1 MPLIPINI
9 PPGVVRNG
17 TQFQVG
23 TAGRWFDANL
33 VRWSAGVMA
42 PVGGWERRDSTVIS
56 GALRDLFAWRDNTQG
71 RRLAIGSNEGLFVS
85 TGGSTVV
92 NITQT
97 GFTAGRVDAIS
108 GFGYGFGPYGAL
120 SYGTARP
127 DPGGA
132 LIGAAGW
139 QFDNWGENLI
149 ALAPHDGRIVEWALD
164 PATAAAVVANA
175 PIDNRGTFVT
185 PARHLVA
192 LGAGGDVRRVEWSS
206 REDNT
211 LWTPASTNTAGGFNL
226 QTNGSIQAA
235 IKVRGQTLILT
246 TEDVHVMNFV
256 GSPFVY
262 GRERVSNAGGTGS
275 PRSLI
280 GFRGGAAWFAE
291 DGFYLFDGAVRK
303 LPSDVEDFVLSDI
316 NEQQFSKVIG
326 GDNKEFS
333 ELWWFYPQS
342 GFQEPNRYVAWNY
355 RDNHWTI
362 GALERTAY
370 QTPGVYDKPI
380 LAATD
385 GFVYNHE
392 VGFAANGTPLEDQ
405 RFAESGASDIGN
417 GDRVMI
423 VTKLIPDEKTQG
435 ETQAVFKTRFVP
447 NGPETTHGPFTL
459 TDYTDVRFTGRQVAL
474 RIEGVADTDW
484 RVGIPRIEA
493 KEGGLR

>member
-1 MPLIPINI
+1 MPFVPLDI

-17 TQFQVG
+17 TQFQIG

-42 PVGGWERRDSTVIS
+42 PVGGWNRRDADSVA
-56 GALRDLFAWRDNTQG
+56 GARRDLYAWRDNVANQ
-71 RRLAIGSNEGLFVS
+71 RLAIGSNEGLFVA
-85 TGGSTVV
+85 TGGTTVV
-92 NITQT
+92 DVTPT
-97 GFTAGRVDAIS
+97 GFVAGRVDAVL
-108 GFGYGFGPYGAL
+108 GLGYGFGPYGAV
-120 SYGTARP
+120 SYGTVRP

-132 LIGAAGW
+132 FFDAAGW
-139 QFDNWGENLI
+139 QLDNWGENLI
-149 ALAPHDGRIVEWALD
+149 AMAPHDGRIVEWALD
-164 PATAAAVVANA
+164 PNTSAQVITNA
-175 PIDNRGTFVT
+175 PVDNLGVFVT
-185 PARHLVA
+185 PERHLVA
-192 LGAGGDVRRVEWSS
+192 LGAGGDSRRVAWSS

-211 LWTPASTNTAGGFNL
+211 LWTPAQTNTAGGFNL

-235 IKVRGQTLILT
+235 INVRGQTLILT

-291 DGFYLFDGAVRK
+291 DGFYLFDGSVRK
-303 LPSDVEDFVLSDI
+303 LPSEVEDFVLSDL
-316 NEQQFSKVIG
+316 NELQFSKVVG

-342 GFQEPNRYVAWNY
+342 GFSEPNRYVVWNY

-362 GALERTAY
+362 GSLERTAF
-370 QTPGVYDKPI
+370 QTPGVFDKPI

-385 GFVYNHE
+385 GFVYDHE
-392 VGFAANGTPLEDQ
+392 VEFTANGATIGSQ
-405 RFAESGASDIGN
+405 RFAESGAIDLGN
-417 GDRVMI
+417 GDRVMLA
-423 VTKLIPDEKTQG
+423 TKLIPDEKTQG

-447 NGPETTHGPFTL
+447 NGPEETHGPFTL
-459 TDYTDVRFTGRQVAL
+459 TDYTDVRFTGRQAAL
-474 RIEGVADTDW
+474 RIEGVADTNW
-484 RVGIPRIEA
+484 RVGIPRLEA